1 MKRDVYDLLRTAGHA
16 VSTEYCHHQ
25 KWWKRSRNDSDRF
38 LALRFLFLRTG
49 PPLPFSCFCL
59 RLCLF
64 QVFLSSGCLLTLAL
78 FSCHDLS
85 ILFDLIMLIVQCFI
99 KRHSC
104 LCELMDVF
112 ISPLAV
118 FSSRSVY
125 IPWRF
130 AVLPIS
136 LPPSNLE
143 LPLSFLRVMWHPDG
157 NR

>member
-59 RLCLF
+59 RLRLF
-64 QVFLSSGCLLTLAL
+64 QVLLSSGCLLTLAL

-99 KRHSC
+99 KGTLACVSSWMYLSPHWQFPHP
-104 LCELMDVF
+104 DVF
-112 ISPLAV
+112 IFPGALLLC
-118 FSSRSVY
+118 
-125 IPWRF
+125 P
-130 AVLPIS
+130 S
-136 LPPSNLE
+136 LCL
-143 LPLSFLRVMWHPDG
+143 LQIWSFLFPSCV
-157 NR
+157 